1 MRRMTPFSDWSA
13 QLPPTSPLLAEC
25 ITVSGSLT
33 NYLMATGHDFA
44 VSVLQQGSDAIHADE
59 TALFELTPDSQLHAR
74 HVCLTLAGKPVVVAR
89 SVCLPEC
96 PVWRPIL
103 ERGSRSLGLTLF
115 GDLPQLRRGTLD
127 FAELHAGHPLFALAQ
142 AHDPYA
148 SSRYLARR
156 CLFELDGQRLLVC
169 EIFLPELEQLL

>member
-1 MRRMTPFSDWSA
+1 MRRMKPFSDWSA

-33 NYLMATGHDFA
+33 SYLMATGHDFA
-44 VSVLQQGSDAIHADE
+44 VSVLHQGNDVVHADE

-74 HVCLTLAGKPVVVAR
+74 HVSLSLAGKAVVVAR
-89 SVCLPEC
+89 SVCLPQC
-96 PVWRPIL
+96 PVWQPIL

-115 GDLPQLRRGTLD
+115 GDLPQLQRGELS
-127 FAELHAGHPLFALAQ
+127 FAELHAGHPLFALAR
-142 AHDPYA
+142 AHDPHG

-156 CLFELDGQRLLVC
+156 CRFELDGQRLLVC